1 MRLWGFVRRH
11 EDAHQKTSAAELLM
25 QDIAICYDRI
35 RCRFQ
40 ILSDEAVIDD
50 LAPVE
55 FVQFV
60 RALRYS
66 NNQILFKF
74 DLNDG
79 SAGRAVCVWNNQPRL
94 RAA

>member
-1 MRLWGFVRRH
+1 
-11 EDAHQKTSAAELLM
+11 M

-40 ILSDEAVIDD
+40 IMSDEAVIDD

-66 NNQILFKF
+66 TNQILFKF
-74 DLNDG
+74 ENQNDG
-79 SAGRAVCVWNNQPRL
+79 SAGRPICVWNNHPRL